1 MLDSLEKPAAQF
13 SENDDDDFEYL
24 SDADEAATK
33 LDLARAYYEM
43 GDSAGAREIL
53 EEVLREGNDDQ
64 VMDARDLLSKL

>member
-1 MLDSLEKPAAQF
+1 
-13 SENDDDDFEYL
+13 
-24 SDADEAATK
+24 
-33 LDLARAYYEM
+33 M